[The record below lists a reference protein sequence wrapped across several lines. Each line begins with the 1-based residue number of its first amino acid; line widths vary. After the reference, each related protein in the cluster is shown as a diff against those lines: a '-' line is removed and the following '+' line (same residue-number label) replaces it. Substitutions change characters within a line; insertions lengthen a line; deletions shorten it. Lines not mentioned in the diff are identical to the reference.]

1 MPGDQPKNP
10 KQPQLAPNA
19 ARSQHT
25 TGKRFASTG
34 TGANVDPVTTAHEL
48 TCVPPKAVR
57 ASTKPSN
64 AQVDAHHHVRHDSH
78 PHADPLPPSF
88 QTASTLYCH
97 STIHRATN
105 PHSPVN
111 VLALERH
118 LQDHPNHD
126 FVKYLTQGFRVGF
139 RVGYQG
145 TCRGREATNLTSAS
159 SRPDVITEYIRK
171 ECLAGNT
178 SGPFSSRPRPDLVVN
193 PLGAVPKKGGKWRLI
208 MHLSHPDG
216 ESVNDG
222 IRVEDFPLKYIT
234 VYDAMDAVMNLGRN
248 SLMAKLDVKS
258 AFRLCPVHPA
268 DHPLLGMKWEGQYYY
283 DLVLPFGLRSA
294 PFTLAQAV
302 EWITKKQGINVILH
316 YLDDFFLAGHPESDE
331 CERGL
336 HTLIKPS

>member
-10 KQPQLAPNA
+10 KRPRLAPNA

-34 TGANVDPVTTAHEL
+34 TGANVDPVATAHEL

-111 VLALERH
+111 VLALESH

-126 FVKYLTQGFRVGF
+126 FVEYLTQGFHVGF

-145 TCRGREATNLTSAS
+145 TCRGREAANLTSAS

-178 SGPFSSRPRPDLVVN
+178 SGPFSSKPLPDLVVN
-193 PLGAVPKKGGKWRLI
+193 PLGAVPKKGGKWHLI
-208 MHLSHPDG
+208 MHLST
-216 ESVNDG
+216 
-222 IRVEDFPLKYIT
+222 RK
-234 VYDAMDAVMNLGRN
+234 GR
-248 SLMAKLDVKS
+248 A
-258 AFRLCPVHPA
+258 
-268 DHPLLGMKWEGQYYY
+268 
-283 DLVLPFGLRSA
+283 
-294 PFTLAQAV
+294 
-302 EWITKKQGINVILH
+302 
-316 YLDDFFLAGHPESDE
+316 
-331 CERGL
+331 
-336 HTLIKPS
+336 